1 MPTFAIEKAMLIA
14 TSGERLKMIVA
25 RIRVIDNELQQLGLE
40 LLGLQMQLAKY
51 MPVLKVEED
60 E

>member
-1 MPTFAIEKAMLIA
+1 MLIA